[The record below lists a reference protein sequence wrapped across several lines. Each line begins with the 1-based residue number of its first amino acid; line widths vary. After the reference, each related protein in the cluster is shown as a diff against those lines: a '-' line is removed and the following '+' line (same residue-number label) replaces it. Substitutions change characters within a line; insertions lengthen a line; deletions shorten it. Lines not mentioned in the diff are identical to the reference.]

1 VLDTRNDRAVWMDFL
16 GERVFGHL
24 QGDEIRWATGD
35 VWRRAARRK
44 QLNTFDSDGDASYF
58 GGAAPLKIKPPT
70 RIDLALHES
79 VLDTDRTTSLE
90 GSDLLDDGLAQS
102 LASSTEPRQ
111 DEGRSWSPQPAHPTN
126 GAGHRPIWRSF
137 EGSDERATDDK
148 EINVEKV
155 SSGESVGSS
164 SSSRS
169 LQRERRFQSSP
180 MNKQPGA
187 SKRWPSGHSSSGT
200 SDAWSSSTWRDSGHD
215 APAERRGNST
225 VPAGTSHGWS
235 QVFAAQPS
243 GRARR
248 EDSGHGRV
256 SDKARRDQGVKLRPS
271 AFVSH
276 IESHESWANSPCAP
290 NGLRE
295 AKKPATDVFIK
306 DSCSQ
311 RLRSI
316 EELMAAFQA
325 RG

>member
-1 VLDTRNDRAVWMDFL
+1 MG

-200 SDAWSSSTWRDSGHD
+200 SDAWSSSTWRDSGH
-215 APAERRGNST
+215 
-225 VPAGTSHGWS
+225 
-235 QVFAAQPS
+235 
-243 GRARR
+243 
-248 EDSGHGRV
+248 GRV